1 MNCNSNVNER
11 YRKSVLTTVNVVPDP
26 IMDDDETT
34 LFLGCPVY
42 QSGTALEASDHW
54 HKILRKGL
62 YRVDASVTFVP
73 ATDGIATIR
82 ILLDGK
88 ELPVSRNRVSVRK
101 GEYCTITTCVPAFD
115 PGTSP
120 SSLPRIE
127 VTIHSVAGCVDR
139 TMLSTTKLA

>member
-1 MNCNSNVNER
+1 MNCNSNANER

-42 QSGTALEASDHW
+42 QSGTALEAGGHW

-82 ILLDGK
+82 VLLDGK

-101 GEYCTITTCVPAFD
+101 GEYCTITTCVPAFN
-115 PGTSP
+115 PGESP
-120 SSLPRIE
+120 SSSPRIE
-127 VTIHSVAGCVDR
+127 LTIHSVAGCVDR